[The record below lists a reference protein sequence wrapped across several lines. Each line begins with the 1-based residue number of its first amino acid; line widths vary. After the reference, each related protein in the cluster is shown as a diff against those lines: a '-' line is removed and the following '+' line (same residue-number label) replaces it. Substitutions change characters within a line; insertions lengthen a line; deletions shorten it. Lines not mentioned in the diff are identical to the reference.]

1 MGRNIDC
8 EGREFARKSEGLKEL
23 VWKMGRKVD
32 TECVTQFFSST
43 GRRRQENKGVR
54 GCSVFQPKD
63 PIMYY
68 DGDCP
73 GWRVKSDRSGVL
85 TDLENRRDQRTGDHR
100 QSRSQKCSV
109 SNRKKYIK
117 ID

>member
-100 QSRSQKCSV
+100 SV
-109 SNRKKYIK
+109 V
-117 ID
+117 